1 MRNWGKGSD
10 LCGEQVLLRGWLLD
24 EMKGES

>member
-1 MRNWGKGSD
+1 MRTWRRRVGF
-10 LCGEQVLLRGWLLD
+10 CGDQVSLRGWLLD